1 MNYNYR
7 EHTIPAPCIV
17 DAGTIVNK
25 DDIKRL
31 LGDLGHVKYIHT
43 IDTQI
48 CGEGEG
54 WILEIFNDPYQATL
68 IANSNLYLN
77 IQSFDF
83 LKLYKTSENV
93 TYFDLIQDKR
103 QLRLIPISIK
113 SVDQELNKSID
124 ENIIEQIMK
133 EVIASRFDAGFDEE
147 NS

>member
-7 EHTIPAPCIV
+7 EPTIPAPCII

-31 LGDLGHVKYIHT
+31 LSDLGHVNYVHT
-43 IDTQI
+43 LDGKI
-48 CGEGEG
+48 CGEGKG
-54 WILEIFNDPYQATL
+54 WILEIFNDPQQATL
-68 IANSNLYLN
+68 IANHNLYLN

-83 LKLYKTSENV
+83 LKLYKTEENE
-93 TYFDLIQDKR
+93 TYFDLVQDKR
-103 QLRLIPISIK
+103 QLRLIPIAVS
-113 SVDQELNKSID
+113 SVDQELNKNID

-133 EVIASRFDAGFDEE
+133 EVLASRFDAGLDDE

>member
-1 MNYNYR
+1 MNYNRR

-31 LGDLGHVKYIHT
+31 LSDLGHVKYVHT
-43 IDTQI
+43 LDNKI
-48 CGEGEG
+48 CGQGEG
-54 WILEIFNDPYQATL
+54 WILEIFNDPQQATL

-83 LKLYKTSENV
+83 LKLYRTDDNE
-93 TYFDLIQDKR
+93 TYFDLVQDKR
-103 QLRLIPISIK
+103 QLRLIPISVD
-113 SVDQELNKSID
+113 STDQELEKSID

-133 EVIASRFDAGFDEE
+133 EVIAARFDAKLDDE